1 MSTIHVGYIHPTAAR
16 KRLAQLIANDETHRH
31 KPAITLPGRPRPQPP
46 VLAPP
51 RPRKDNG
58 PLWVSYLNREQPPQ
72 RVTEEAQPSDAQ
84 STWSRARYLRM
95 NAHFVLRVERA
106 FQQGAESRTAAGATV
121 TPPRGRS

>member
-16 KRLAQLIANDETHRH
+16 KRLARLIANDETHRH
-31 KPAITLPGRPRPQPP
+31 KPAITLPGRPPPQLPT
-46 VLAPP
+46 LAPP
-51 RPRKDNG
+51 PPRKDNG
-58 PLWVSYLNREQPPQ
+58 PLWVAYFNREQPPQ

-95 NAHFVLRVERA
+95 IAHFVLRVERA

>member
-58 PLWVSYLNREQPPQ
+58 PLWVAYFNREQPPQ